1 MPKRQKTEMG
11 IAHGPGKLTVTHQI
25 DGMWKF
31 LIINGQ
37 YIVVKISK
45 KEWRHVFGDD
55 LPSKRDY
62 SEVEDSEPEPPDG
75 MTWYL
80 APAGGMVDD
89 DTPHFLLDAMARSG
103 AASRA
108 AVRPYPL
115 GYLKVAIAA
124 GFSAKT

>member
-1 MPKRQKTEMG
+1 MG

-45 KEWRHVFGDD
+45 KEWQHVFGAAF
-55 LPSKRDY
+55 PSNRDY
-62 SEVEDSEPEPPDG
+62 SEDEDSEPEPPDG
-75 MTWYL
+75 MTSYL

-89 DTPHFLLDAMARSG
+89 DTPHFLLDAMALSG

-108 AVRPYPL
+108 AVLPYPL
-115 GYLKVAIAA
+115 GDFKVAIAA
-124 GFSAKT
+124 GFSIKT